1 MAIANGFETLMINTS
16 TKNKFREMKAKLE
29 KDLGVRFTHS
39 QALDVVFD
47 AVLSDSIR
55 LKFNI
60 TPMEGEE

>member
-29 KDLGVRFTHS
+29 KDLGVKFTHS

-47 AVLSDSIR
+47 AVLSDSIK
-55 LKFNI
+55 LKFKI
-60 TPMEGEE
+60 TPMEGEG

>member
-16 TKNKFREMKAKLE
+16 TKNKFKEMKAKME
-29 KDLGVRFTHS
+29 KDLGVKFTHS

-60 TPMEGEE
+60 TPMEGDN

>member
-1 MAIANGFETLMINTS
+1 MINTS
-16 TKNKFREMKAKLE
+16 TKNKFREMKAKME
-29 KDLGVRFTHS
+29 KDLGVKFTHS

-60 TPMEGEE
+60 TPMEGDN

>member
-16 TKNKFREMKAKLE
+16 TKNKFREMKAKME
-29 KDLGVRFTHS
+29 KDLGVKFTHS

-47 AVLSDSIR
+47 AVLSDSIK

-60 TPMEGEE
+60 TPMEGDN

>member
-16 TKNKFREMKAKLE
+16 TKSKFRQMKAKME

-47 AVLSDSIR
+47 AVLSDSIK
-55 LKFNI
+55 LKFNV
-60 TPMEGEE
+60 TPMEGEG

>member
-16 TKNKFREMKAKLE
+16 TKTKFKEMKE
-29 KDLGVRFTHS
+29 DLGVKFTHS

-60 TPMEGEE
+60 TPMEGDN